1 MLDDQVVVSRDTV
14 SFVGDRKEFSRFVKR
29 GMLLELVTAGFYRFW
44 LATRIRRHLWSHTM
58 VAGDTLEYTGT
69 GRELLIGFFFALAI
83 LAPFYLFYFAA
94 GLFAENLRSFASTP
108 LVSAFYFLS
117 QFAVFRARR
126 YRLSRTVWRGLRF
139 HMSGSGVDY
148 MYRSVGWSLLVGVTL
163 GLLLPWREAA
173 LERYKMSRTS
183 YGSLQ
188 GAFVG
193 TGWQLFKN
201 AAWLWL
207 FLAIGIVVP
216 IVAYIFEPLRS
227 LGEFFLFFLPFV
239 FLVSLP
245 FAWGAFRASYWRW
258 KLAGIRIGPV
268 SFVSEITADQFYGRY
283 WAYIGMSFLLAVLVG
298 LTVGGLTA
306 ALHASSENII
316 YWLQRPL
323 GLLALLALY
332 VPLAMV
338 MIYLQRLYFIHDIW
352 QRVTRSV
359 EIRGLQGLEAIA
371 SQGDTPSAMGE
382 SLGDSFDIGAF

>member
-94 GLFAENLRSFASTP
+94 GLFAESLRPFASTP
-108 LVSAFYFLS
+108 LVIAFYFLS

-139 HMSGSGVDY
+139 HMSGSGFGY
-148 MYRSVGWSLLVGVTL
+148 MFRSIGWGLLVGLTL

-193 TGWQLFKN
+193 TGGQLFKK
-201 AAWLWL
+201 AGALWL
-207 FLAIGIVVP
+207 FAILVTAASITTITVYRSSAPSLGGLLI
-216 IVAYIFEPLRS
+216 IVAVIA
-227 LGEFFLFFLPFV
+227 
-239 FLVSLP
+239 LP

-268 SFVSEITADQFYGRY
+268 SFSSEITAGQFYGRY
-283 WAYIGMSFLLAVLVG
+283 WAYIGMSFLLAVVVG

-306 ALHASSENII
+306 ALQASSESVI

-371 SQGDTPSAMGE
+371 SQGEIPSAMGE